1 MRRNRKVKILATLG
15 PSSDSPE
22 MIERLFKAGADV
34 FRINMSHASHEKMKE
49 LHSAIRKVEAE
60 NGRPIGILVDLQ
72 GPKLRLGT
80 IKKDANK
87 EDKVSLSI
95 GDEIIFDMKDEEG
108 STKRIPLP
116 HPEIFKGVEEGHRLL
131 IDDGKMTLIVTKN
144 TPEEITAQAKT
155 NGTLSSRKGVSL
167 PDSLLP
173 MGAMTEKD
181 FADLDY
187 AVNQGVDW
195 IALSFVQRVE
205 DVAQARKLARGRAS
219 ILAKLE
225 KPSAI
230 KWLDDIIEV
239 SDGVMVARG
248 DLGVEMPVE
257 QVPGIQKRITM
268 AARKAGKPVVI
279 ATQMLESMITT
290 PVPTRAEV
298 SDVAS
303 AVYDGADAV
312 MLSAESAAGEYPIEA
327 IETMDRI
334 AQEVEQDELY
344 SEAINNYLTPP
355 EPTGSDAIA
364 AAAKTVSE
372 TVNLSAIVCYT
383 SSGSTGV
390 RVARERPMQPIL
402 AFTPIVATARRL
414 ALTWGL
420 HCVLTSD
427 PENLD
432 DMVDKACRI
441 AFREGFAR
449 PGQRVIITAG
459 IPLGTPGATNMLRIA
474 FVGENGTMGS

>member
-1 MRRNRKVKILATLG
+1 MRRNRRVKILATLG

-22 MIERLFKAGADV
+22 MIERLFRAGADV
-34 FRINMSHASHEKMKE
+34 FRINMSHASHKKMKE
-49 LHSAIRKVEAE
+49 LHTSIRKVEAE
-60 NGRPIGILVDLQ
+60 VGRPIGILVDLQ
-72 GPKLRLGT
+72 GPKLRLGE
-80 IKKDANK
+80 IKG
-87 EDKVSLSI
+87 DKIQLEI
-95 GDEIIFDMKDEEG
+95 DDEITFDMNEKEG
-108 STKRIPLP
+108 TAKRIPLP
-116 HPEIFKGVEEGHRLL
+116 HPEIFKGVEVGHRLL
-131 IDDGKMTLIVTKN
+131 IDDGKMTLIVTAK
-144 TPEEITAQAKT
+144 TGKKITAIAKT
-155 NGTLSSRKGVSL
+155 HGKLASRKGVSL

-219 ILAKLE
+219 IMAKLE

-230 KWLDDIIEV
+230 QWLDDIIEV

-257 QVPGIQKRITM
+257 QVPGIQKRITR

-279 ATQMLESMITT
+279 ATQMLESMISA

-298 SDVAS
+298 SDVAG
-303 AVYDGADAV
+303 AVFDGADAV
-312 MLSAESAAGEYPIEA
+312 MLSAESAAGEYPEEA
-327 IETMDRI
+327 VATMDKI
-334 AQEVEQDELY
+334 AQEVEQDSLY
-344 SEAINNYLTPP
+344 SDAVHTFSTPP

-390 RVARERPMQPIL
+390 RVARERPLQPIL
-402 AFTPIVATARRL
+402 ALTPIVATGRRL
-414 ALTWGL
+414 AMMWGL
-420 HCVLTSD
+420 HCVLTKD
-427 PENLD
+427 PEDLD
-432 DMVDKACRI
+432 NMVDKACRI
-441 AFREGFAR
+441 AYREGFAQ

-474 FVGENGTMGS
+474 FVGDNGNIGG

>member
-1 MRRNRKVKILATLG
+1 
-15 PSSDSPE
+15 
-22 MIERLFKAGADV
+22 
-34 FRINMSHASHEKMKE
+34 
-49 LHSAIRKVEAE
+49 
-60 NGRPIGILVDLQ
+60 
-72 GPKLRLGT
+72 
-80 IKKDANK
+80 
-87 EDKVSLSI
+87 
-95 GDEIIFDMKDEEG
+95 
-108 STKRIPLP
+108 
-116 HPEIFKGVEEGHRLL
+116 
-131 IDDGKMTLIVTKN
+131 
-144 TPEEITAQAKT
+144 
-155 NGTLSSRKGVSL
+155 
-167 PDSLLP
+167 
-173 MGAMTEKD
+173 MTEKD
-181 FADLDY
+181 FADLDF

-257 QVPGIQKRITM
+257 QVPGIQRRITM

-279 ATQMLESMITT
+279 ATQMLESMISS

-344 SEAINNYLTPP
+344 AEAINSYSTSP

-364 AAAKTVSE
+364 AAARTVSE

-414 ALTWGL
+414 SLTWGL

-427 PENLD
+427 PEDLD

-441 AFREGFAR
+441 AFQEGFAR

-474 FVGENGTMGS
+474 FVGDNGTMGN

>member
-1 MRRNRKVKILATLG
+1 MRRNRRVKILATLG

-22 MIERLFKAGADV
+22 MIERLFHAGADV
-34 FRINMSHASHEKMKE
+34 FRINMSHTSHEKMKE
-49 LHSAIRKVEAE
+49 LHGAIRKVEAE
-60 NGRPIGILVDLQ
+60 AGRPIGILVDLQ
-72 GPKLRLGT
+72 GPKLRLGKLKNEKIT
-80 IKKDANK
+80 M
-87 EDKVSLSI
+87 EI
-95 GDEIIFDMKDEEG
+95 GDEIVFDQKPEEG
-108 STKRIPLP
+108 TKKRIPLP
-116 HPEIFKGVEEGHRLL
+116 HPEIFKGVENGHRLL
-131 IDDGKMTLIVTKN
+131 IDDGKMTLQVTGHSATK
-144 TPEEITAQAKT
+144 ITAKAMT
-155 NGTLSSRKGVSL
+155 NGKLSSRKGVSL

-205 DVAQARKLARGRAS
+205 DVAQARKLARGRAA

-230 KWLDDIIEV
+230 QCLDEIIEA

-257 QVPGIQKRITM
+257 QVPGIQKRITR

-279 ATQMLESMITT
+279 ATQMLESMITS

-298 SDVAS
+298 SDVAG
-303 AVYDGADAV
+303 AVFDGADAV
-312 MLSAESAAGEYPIEA
+312 MLSAESAAGEYPVEA
-327 IETMDRI
+327 IATMDRI
-334 AQEVEQDELY
+334 AQEVECDSLY
-344 SEAINNYLTPP
+344 PDAIHTYHTPP

-372 TVNLSAIVCYT
+372 TVNLSAIICYT
-383 SSGSTGV
+383 SSGSTGA
-390 RVARERPMQPIL
+390 RVARERPSQPIL
-402 AFTPIVATARRL
+402 ALTPIVSTGRRL

-420 HCVLTSD
+420 HCVLTKD
-427 PENLD
+427 PEDLD

-441 AFREGFAR
+441 AYQEGFAN

-459 IPLGTPGATNMLRIA
+459 VPLGTPGATNMLRIA
-474 FVGENGTMGS
+474 FVGDNGQIGV

>member
-1 MRRNRKVKILATLG
+1 
-15 PSSDSPE
+15 
-22 MIERLFKAGADV
+22 
-34 FRINMSHASHEKMKE
+34 
-49 LHSAIRKVEAE
+49 
-60 NGRPIGILVDLQ
+60 
-72 GPKLRLGT
+72 
-80 IKKDANK
+80 
-87 EDKVSLSI
+87 
-95 GDEIIFDMKDEEG
+95 
-108 STKRIPLP
+108 
-116 HPEIFKGVEEGHRLL
+116 
-131 IDDGKMTLIVTKN
+131 
-144 TPEEITAQAKT
+144 
-155 NGTLSSRKGVSL
+155 
-167 PDSLLP
+167 
-173 MGAMTEKD
+173 MGAMTKKD
-181 FADLDY
+181 FADLDF

-257 QVPGIQKRITM
+257 QVPGIQRRITM

-279 ATQMLESMITT
+279 ATQMLESMINS

-344 SEAINNYLTPP
+344 AEAINSYSTTP
-355 EPTGSDAIA
+355 ESTGSDAIA
-364 AAAKTVSE
+364 AAARTVSE

-414 ALTWGL
+414 SLTWGL

-427 PENLD
+427 PEDLD

-441 AFREGFAR
+441 AFQEGFAR

-474 FVGENGTMGS
+474 FVGDNGTMGN

>member
-1 MRRNRKVKILATLG
+1 MKRNRKVKILATLG

-22 MIERLFKAGADV
+22 MIERLYHEGVDV
-34 FRINMSHASHEKMKE
+34 IRINMSHASHEKMKE
-49 LHSAIRKVEAE
+49 LHGYIRKVEAE
-60 NGRPIGILVDLQ
+60 NNRPIGILVDLQ
-72 GPKLRLGT
+72 GPKLRLGP
-80 IKKDANK
+80 IKGEKI
-87 EDKVSLSI
+87 SFSI
-95 GDEIIFDMKDEEG
+95 DDEIIFDMKEEEG
-108 STKRIPLP
+108 DKTRIPLP
-116 HPEIFKGVEEGHRLL
+116 HPEIFKGVDVGHRLL
-131 IDDGKMTLIVTKN
+131 IDDGKMTLIVKEA
-144 TPEEITAQAKT
+144 TPDQITATVKT
-155 NGTLSSRKGVSL
+155 NGKLSSRKGVSL

-181 FADLDY
+181 FADLDF
-187 AVNQGVDW
+187 AVNQGIDW

-257 QVPGIQKRITM
+257 QVPGIQRRITM

-279 ATQMLESMITT
+279 GTQMLESMISS

-312 MLSAESAAGEYPIEA
+312 MLSAESAAGDYPIEA

-344 SEAINNYLTPP
+344 AEAINSYSTKP

-364 AAAKTVSE
+364 AAARTVSE

-414 ALTWGL
+414 SLTWGL

-427 PENLD
+427 PEDLD

-441 AFREGFAR
+441 AFQEGFAR

-474 FVGENGTMGS
+474 FVGDNGTMSR